1 MKIFTGYFSYCS
13 VLFMKVANRFDINHG
28 QCVEVN
34 LVAETD
40 NFVWKSHSK
49 LDRRTE
55 PVKFDPGMQVRGLE
69 GYTHI
74 WVEQGMNDYKG
85 DRNWRE
91 LVLTVDFSCR
101 K

>member
-1 MKIFTGYFSYCS
+1 MKTFTGYFNCCT
-13 VLFMKVANRFDINHG
+13 VLLIKVAYIFDIYHG

-69 GYTHI
+69 GYTHL
-74 WVEQGMNDYKG
+74 WVGQGMG
-85 DRNWRE
+85 IMGGRNWRTP
-91 LVLTVDFSCR
+91 VIIVHISSR